1 MLPAAARLRRR
12 QEFTDV
18 VRRGRRT
25 SRGPLTLHLTLPD
38 LPVVGAPA
46 PALVLT
52 PASALAPAPGS
63 APASRRPAP
72 TTSGPASPPAPGP
85 AVTPAPPNAA
95 VTPVPPS
102 TQVGFVI
109 GKVVGPAVVRNRLR
123 RRLRHVLRS
132 RLVALPVGSRLVV
145 RARPGAG
152 ELDSAALA
160 ALLDAALP
168 RLVNA
173 A

>member
-25 SRGPLTLHLTLPD
+25 SRGPLTLHLTLP
-38 LPVVGAPA
+38 A
-46 PALVLT
+46 
-52 PASALAPAPGS
+52 
-63 APASRRPAP
+63 AP
-72 TTSGPASPPAPGP
+72 TDASP
-85 AVTPAPPNAA
+85 
-95 VTPVPPS
+95 
-102 TQVGFVI
+102 QVGFVI

-132 RLVALPVGSRLVV
+132 RLVALPVGTRLVV

-152 ELDSAALA
+152 DLSSAALA

>member
-1 MLPAAARLRRR
+1 
-12 QEFTDV
+12 
-18 VRRGRRT
+18 
-25 SRGPLTLHLTLPD
+25 
-38 LPVVGAPA
+38 
-46 PALVLT
+46 
-52 PASALAPAPGS
+52 
-63 APASRRPAP
+63 
-72 TTSGPASPPAPGP
+72 
-85 AVTPAPPNAA
+85 
-95 VTPVPPS
+95 
-102 TQVGFVI
+102 VGFVI

-160 ALLDAALP
+160 ALVDAALP
-168 RLVNA
+168 RLVGA

>member
-25 SRGPLTLHLTLPD
+25 SRGPLTLHLTQ
-38 LPVVGAPA
+38 PA
-46 PALVLT
+46 PVED
-52 PASALAPAPGS
+52 
-63 APASRRPAP
+63 
-72 TTSGPASPPAPGP
+72 
-85 AVTPAPPNAA
+85 AA
-95 VTPVPPS
+95 A

-109 GKVVGPAVVRNRLR
+109 GKAVGPAVVRNRLR
-123 RRLRHVLRS
+123 RRLRHVLRP

-168 RLVNA
+168 KPADA

>member
-1 MLPAAARLRRR
+1 VLPAAARLRRR

-25 SRGPLTLHLTLPD
+25 SRGPLTLHLTLPA
-38 LPVVGAPA
+38 PSGGALGVPA
-46 PALVLT
+46 PAV
-52 PASALAPAPGS
+52 A
-63 APASRRPAP
+63 
-72 TTSGPASPPAPGP
+72 P
-85 AVTPAPPNAA
+85 AVTA
-95 VTPVPPS
+95 S

-168 RLVNA
+168 RLVA

>member
-18 VRRGRRT
+18 VRRGRRA
-25 SRGPLTLHLTLPD
+25 SRGPLTFHLAVSD
-38 LPVVGAPA
+38 GA
-46 PALVLT
+46 
-52 PASALAPAPGS
+52 
-63 APASRRPAP
+63 
-72 TTSGPASPPAPGP
+72 
-85 AVTPAPPNAA
+85 
-95 VTPVPPS
+95 

-123 RRLRHVLRS
+123 RRLRHLLRS
-132 RLVALPVGSRLVV
+132 RLVGLPVGTRLVV

-152 ELDSAALA
+152 ELDSAALG

-168 RLVNA
+168 RLVTA